1 MVITLNKSF
10 NKHNSIKKIGIFG
23 SRREGEQVGTTSLKS
38 LEIENILGIPLCNH
52 LLHWTTLI
60 SDTNAFKTQSS
71 NA

>member
-1 MVITLNKSF
+1 MNKT
-10 NKHNSIKKIGIFG
+10 KHSKDMWVCKIFG
-23 SRREGEQVGTTSLKS
+23 SRREGEQVSTTCLKS